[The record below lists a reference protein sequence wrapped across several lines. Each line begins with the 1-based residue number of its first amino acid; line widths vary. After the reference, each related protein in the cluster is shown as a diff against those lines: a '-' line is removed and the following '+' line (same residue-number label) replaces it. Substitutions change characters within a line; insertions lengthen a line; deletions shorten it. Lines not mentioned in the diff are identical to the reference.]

1 MTTTGRNVQ
10 QSVEN
15 VATTVAYGA
24 SGTAVFLGLN
34 VDEWGIVAA
43 IVGILGVFATAAFN
57 WWFKMK
63 YHRNQ

>member
-1 MTTTGRNVQ
+1 MDKNVQ
-10 QSVEN
+10 QSVEGM
-15 VATTVAYGA
+15 ATTVAYGA

-43 IVGILGVFATAAFN
+43 IAGILGVIATAAFN

-63 YHRNQ
+63 YQRNIK